1 MNSDL
6 SLEEASKRLE
16 ISFKDTE
23 SRLDVIGEK
32 VDSVL
37 QNCQKE
43 TGRLRIKVT
52 SIHCIIY
59 FNSIDNG
66 DNNVINRF
74 RFKS

>member
-43 TGRLRIKVT
+43 TGIL
-52 SIHCIIY
+52 
-59 FNSIDNG
+59 
-66 DNNVINRF
+66 
-74 RFKS
+74 

>member
-1 MNSDL
+1 MITMNSDL

-43 TGRLRIKVT
+43 TGIL
-52 SIHCIIY
+52 
-59 FNSIDNG
+59 
-66 DNNVINRF
+66 
-74 RFKS
+74 

>member
-43 TGRLRIKVT
+43 TGIL
-52 SIHCIIY
+52 CIIITSLYCRGY
-59 FNSIDNG
+59 FPAV
-66 DNNVINRF
+66 VII
-74 RFKS
+74 